1 MTALVPRLVHAKEW
15 QPIDVEELEPNALD
29 VVRSTDNR
37 SVVAGPGAGKTE
49 LLAQRASYLLQT
61 GASPSPRRIL
71 AISFKRD
78 AATNLAAR
86 VRLRCHRDHADR
98 FDSLT
103 FDAFAKSLVDRFGQ
117 ALPDVWRPQA
127 NYEIMMPNPRMYD
140 DFLRDLGEPPSRVGG
155 RADIMSLNTRT
166 FERIHLIGQP
176 LPVDGRSGHTAANW
190 AAERFWHSALHE
202 GKTTY
207 LSFPMIGRL
216 AELMLRLNPLA
227 CDMLKLTYSHLFLD
241 EFQDTTQVQYDLV
254 KTIFLGSGTVV
265 TAVGDVKQQIMR
277 WANAIDDPFDLLE
290 ADFEAKS
297 TPLFNNYRSSP
308 ELVRVQHILARAL
321 DAYAAKPV
329 SKTKGTISGDS
340 CTIWNVPNPKIE
352 AAQLADHVV
361 NSMVENDLAPRDFV
375 LLVRQKAA
383 DYADTLEPV
392 FAKRGLAIRN
402 EAAYTGTVTLQD
414 LLTEEVSRALV
425 RILRVASSDRAGACW
440 SECQQALSL
449 LRGVD
454 PDDDRA
460 QVRLSRELDYF
471 INHLRSSY
479 PEPVHGEDHVRAVV
493 ATIYDFLE
501 RDSLIASHPAYRQ
514 GDWFDKV
521 VEGATRHLCASAVDA
536 DDWTETLDVYE
547 GKHAIPL
554 MTIHKSKGLEFH
566 TAIFIGLDD
575 KAWWS
580 FTNDPVEGK
589 AGFFVAFSR
598 AKQRVV
604 FTYCPS
610 RGNRKKIAPL
620 YDLLKSAGVKSVNLG

>member
-1 MTALVPRLVHAKEW
+1 MTALVSRLVHAKDW

-61 GASPSPRRIL
+61 GTSPSPRRIL

-86 VRLRCHRDHADR
+86 VRLRCHRDHAGR

-103 FDAFAKSLVDRFGQ
+103 FDAFAKGLVDRFGQ
-117 ALPDVWRPQA
+117 ALPDVWRPKA
-127 NYEIMMPNPRMYD
+127 NYRIMMPNLQKYNG
-140 DFLRDLGEPPSRVGG
+140 FLRDLGEPPSQVGG
-155 RADIMSLNTRT
+155 RADIMALNTRT

-176 LPVDGRSGHTAANW
+176 LPVDGRSGPTAADW
-190 AAERFWHSALHE
+190 AAEQFWHSALHE
-202 GKTTY
+202 GNTTD

-216 AELMLRLNPLA
+216 AELMLRLNPFA
-227 CDMLKLTYSHLFLD
+227 RDMLRLTYSHLFMD

-254 KTIFLGSGTVV
+254 KAIFLGSGTVV

-277 WANAIDDPFDLLE
+277 WANAIDAPFDLLE

-297 TPLFNNYRSSP
+297 TQLFNNYRSSP
-308 ELVRVQHILARAL
+308 ELTRVQHILARAL
-321 DAYAAKPV
+321 DADAANPV
-329 SKTKGTISGDS
+329 SKTKGTIEGDS
-340 CTIWNVPNPKIE
+340 CAIWNVSSPEVE

-361 NSMVENDLAPRDFV
+361 DSMVENDLAPRDFV

-383 DYADTLEPV
+383 DYANTLEPV
-392 FAKRGLAIRN
+392 FAKRGLAICN
-402 EAAYTGTVTLQD
+402 EAAYTGSITLQD

-425 RILRVASSDRAGACW
+425 RVLRVASSDRAGACW
-440 SECQQALSL
+440 SECQQALSS
-449 LRGVD
+449 LRGAD
-454 PDDDRA
+454 PDDDTA
-460 QVRLSRELDYF
+460 QARLSRELDYF
-471 INHLRSSY
+471 INQLRSSY
-479 PEPVHGEDHVRAVV
+479 PEPVRREDHVQAVV
-493 ATIYDFLE
+493 ATVYDFLD
-501 RDSLIASHPAYRQ
+501 RDRLIFAHPAYRQ
-514 GDWFDKV
+514 GDWFDRV
-521 VEGATRHLCASAVDA
+521 IEGATKHLCESAADA
-536 DDWTETLDVYE
+536 NDWTEALDVYE

-554 MTIHKSKGLEFH
+554 MTIHKSKGLEYH
-566 TAIFIGLDD
+566 TVIFIGLDD
-575 KAWWS
+575 QAWWS
-580 FTNDPVEGK
+580 FTNDPVEGT

-610 RGNRKKIAPL
+610 RGSRKKVAPL
-620 YDLLKSAGVKSVNLG
+620 YGLLKSAGVKSVNLG